1 MTQLQRR
8 WKEIYRS
15 NKLQGTIITGLEA
28 STITGL
34 AKHTSHASIAVNM
47 MESEKLF

>member
-1 MTQLQRR
+1 MERNLQIKQTARD
-8 WKEIYRS
+8 
-15 NKLQGTIITGLEA
+15 NITGLEA